1 MTTVTDVDVSPH
13 GKGDAEG
20 AGGMKMQEEQARGTE
35 GKATPVQWGEFHGMR
50 LGESWSDDNV
60 GRPSQMK
67 TVSRHGWMMK
77 ERRLHRTMGSGGVK
91 IALCCLA
98 LQSISETNLEKVF
111 ESCFPSFPLPE
122 IQEDVKPLEQFFP
135 ELGSWEDQTHTRS
148 AERLWGTVCDRRIYP
163 ELQGKWEGSRLHSSY
178 LSTLHISPNGK
189 LHPHKVKS
197 VVVSPAPK
205 EKLQPH
211 KLSVV
216 VGKEPELKLMKVA
229 AVSVHV
235 SGFSPSHHL
244 QSLFQHWT
252 HPNGKTRLK
261 VAYDFNRSL
270 LV

>member
-50 LGESWSDDNV
+50 LGESWSDDNDSWKAFTDEDSEQAWLDDE
-60 GRPSQMK
+60 GTQTAQDHGQWWCEDC
-67 TVSRHGWMMK
+67 TVLSSSAEHLGDK
-77 ERRLHRTMGSGGVK
+77 S
-91 IALCCLA
+91 
-98 LQSISETNLEKVF
+98 SLEKVF

-189 LHPHKVKS
+189 
-197 VVVSPAPK
+197 
-205 EKLQPH
+205 
-211 KLSVV
+211 
-216 VGKEPELKLMKVA
+216 VA